1 MSQDLTPMIEALG
14 RIEARI
20 ARLEDA
26 VAPAQALAHQAPAMV
41 ATVVD
46 SVDGHLAA
54 LGDADARVTAALAL
68 LNHLT
73 RPDTLA
79 TLERLLDALPALAHA
94 AGLAKDAPGFVA
106 AALDSVDGVMGR
118 VVDAGIDPHQVGAA
132 ALDVS
137 AAVARALVETRAA
150 KPAPV
155 GAFGA
160 LSALSDPEVQAA
172 LGFLVTF
179 ARRFGAHL
187 PR

>member
-20 ARLEDA
+20 ARLEDS
-26 VAPAQALAHQAPAMV
+26 VAPVQALAHQAPGMV

-46 SVDGHLAA
+46 TVDGHLAA
-54 LGDADARVTAALAL
+54 LGDADARVTAAIAL
-68 LNHLT
+68 LNRVT

-79 TLERLLDALPALAHA
+79 TLERLLDALPALEHA
-94 AGLAKDAPGFVA
+94 AALAKDAPGMVSA
-106 AALDSVDGVMGR
+106 AVDSVDGVLNR
-118 VVDAGIDPHQVGAA
+118 VVDAGIDPHLVGSA

-137 AAVARALVETRAA
+137 AAAARALVETHAA

-160 LSALSDPEVQAA
+160 LGALSDPEVQAA
-172 LGFLVTF
+172 LGFLLTF